1 MSITFRV
8 RRFRKKMRSRCKD
21 PTDVRSNYLTMR
33 YPSAHRSEMEYEA
46 ADYENEPNYRMSR
59 RKQEV
64 LRTLT
69 AERRK
74 KDSPFSFDRN
84 MESMHKISKSN
95 RDVYYPDEKDRF
107 DQYVDEGPKSARSVR
122 NEYEYDDYEETP
134 RSMTSGKFTFDD
146 EQGFESDFNSP
157 SNGKS
162 LRFSNDFSEKET
174 PRPTVQSVQKS
185 VTPNIEATQKL
196 RFDDKITVSKFDM
209 FEDDDFSKAEFSFEN
224 EDQWVAELPKK
235 NLKQTVKRQDNIK
248 KSESVNIF
256 AKKQED
262 PFEDDDFFAETSP
275 EKNNNKNKNG
285 DGNGQ
290 FNWERNFAKFDENI

>member
-1 MSITFRV
+1 
-8 RRFRKKMRSRCKD
+8 MRSRVKEPSD
-21 PTDVRSNYLTMR
+21 GRATYATMR
-33 YPSAHRSEMEYEA
+33 YPSAHRAGELDYEI

-59 RKQEV
+59 RKQEA
-64 LRTLT
+64 LRTMT

-74 KDSPFSFDRN
+74 KDFSFDRN
-84 MESMHKISKSN
+84 MESMHKFSKSS
-95 RDVYYPDEKDRF
+95 RDVYFPDEKERF
-107 DQYVDEGPKSARSVR
+107 DQYVDDGPKSARTTR
-122 NEYEYDDYEETP
+122 NDYDYDDYEETP
-134 RSMTSGKFTFDD
+134 RSMNSGKFTFDD

-174 PRPTVQSVQKS
+174 PKLNTHSVQKS
-185 VTPNIEATQKL
+185 VTPNAEATPTISQKL

-209 FEDDDFSKAEFSFEN
+209 FDDDDFSKAEFES

-235 NLKQTVKRQDNIK
+235 NLKTAVKRQDNIK

-275 EKNNNKNKNG
+275 EKNNNRNG
-285 DGNGQ
+285 GGNGQ
-290 FNWERNFAKFDENI
+290 FNWERNFANFDENI

>member
-1 MSITFRV
+1 
-8 RRFRKKMRSRCKD
+8 MRSRGKEPAD
-21 PTDVRSNYLTMR
+21 GRSSYASTMR
-33 YPSAHRSEMEYEA
+33 YPSSHRSSELEYEM

-59 RKQEV
+59 RKQEA
-64 LRTLT
+64 LRTMT

-74 KDSPFSFDRN
+74 KDSSFSFDRN
-84 MESMHKISKSN
+84 IEGMHKFSKSS
-95 RDVYYPDEKDRF
+95 RDVYYPDEKDRYAE
-107 DQYVDEGPKSARSVR
+107 QYGGDDGPKSARTIRS
-122 NEYEYDDYEETP
+122 EYDYDDYEETP
-134 RSMTSGKFTFDD
+134 RSMNSGKFTFDD

-162 LRFSNDFSEKET
+162 LRFSNDFSEKDT
-174 PRPTVQSVQKS
+174 PRLNTHSVQKS
-185 VTPNIEATQKL
+185 VTPNAPEPTPAISQKL

-224 EDQWVAELPKK
+224 EDGWVAELPKK
-235 NLKQTVKRQDNIK
+235 NLKAAAKRQDNIK

-262 PFEDDDFFAETSP
+262 PFEDDDFFAEAST

-285 DGNGQ
+285 AGNGQ

>member
-1 MSITFRV
+1 
-8 RRFRKKMRSRCKD
+8 MRSRGKD
-21 PTDVRSNYLTMR
+21 PTDVRSNYATVR
-33 YPSAHRSEMEYEA
+33 YPSAHRSSELEYEI
-46 ADYENEPNYRMSR
+46 ADYENEPNYRVPR
-59 RKQEV
+59 RKQDAP
-64 LRTLT
+64 RTLT

-74 KDSPFSFDRN
+74 KDSFGFDRN
-84 MESMHKISKSN
+84 MESMHKFSKSS

-107 DQYVDEGPKSARSVR
+107 DQYVDDGPKSARNIR
-122 NEYEYDDYEETP
+122 NEYGYDDYEETP
-134 RSMTSGKFTFDD
+134 RSMNSGKFTFDD

-174 PRPTVQSVQKS
+174 PRLNVNNVQKS
-185 VTPNIEATQKL
+185 ITPNAEATPTISQKL

-224 EDQWVAELPKK
+224 EDQWVSELPKK
-235 NLKQTVKRQDNIK
+235 NLKTTTMKRQDNIK

-256 AKKQED
+256 AKKQDD
-262 PFEDDDFFAETSP
+262 PFEDDDFFAEKSP
-275 EKNNNKNKNG
+275 ENNNDKNKNG
-285 DGNGQ
+285 AGNGQ